1 MTSAKQAFHGF
12 GATGPM
18 MYALS
23 AANLEN
29 GKLGA
34 IFKQYHHVELS
45 PQVLDTGK

>member
-1 MTSAKQAFHGF
+1 MLAMGLRKNNPEFLDWLNKWVT
-12 GATGPM
+12 
-18 MYALS
+18 
-23 AANLEN
+23 ANLEN